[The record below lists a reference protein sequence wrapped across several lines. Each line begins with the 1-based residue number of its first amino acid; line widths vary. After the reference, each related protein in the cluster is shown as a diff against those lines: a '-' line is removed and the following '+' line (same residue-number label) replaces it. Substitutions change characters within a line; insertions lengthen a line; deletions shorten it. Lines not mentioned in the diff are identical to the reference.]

1 MDGSDGGGL
10 GVFGD
15 IGGLHNCSP
24 VEHEPIKD
32 YQGIFQQGFKNMN
45 LGSLNDSS
53 SVQSSLI
60 IPSISVS
67 ALSSSSSLSSI
78 LLNGKEIIREFEL
91 QVVLVQPSL
100 III

>member
-15 IGGLHNCSP
+15 VGGLHNCSP

-32 YQGIFQQGFKNMN
+32 CQGILQGLQLGFKNMN

-78 LLNGKEIIREFEL
+78 LFNGKEIIREFEL
-91 QVVLVQPSL
+91 
-100 III
+100 